1 MEHSLQLFMQQ
12 MLFHPLLDNSQVILL
27 YHQIHLISL
36 LNKQHQL
43 VQINLI
49 SEQLLLNLVNIIEHM
64 EHSTHLYISKIQK
77 NQLME
82 INLHLC
88 KLNIIKKIHSI
99 QQLIEIIHISI
110 ISHNIKMIQKI
121 HSKMIVMNTVIQM
134 MNEKRKFDA
143 RNKEIIQDLLQFFLK
158 GLLFFDFILSSIYFI
173 QLIL

>member
-12 MLFHPLLDNSQVILL
+12 MLFHLLLDNSQVILL

-64 EHSTHLYISKIQK
+64 EHSTHLYISRIQK

-110 ISHNIKMIQKI
+110 TSLNIKMIQKI
-121 HSKMIVMNTVIQM
+121 HSKMIVMIIAIQM
-134 MNEKRKFDA
+134 SDLNLIFFASKC
-143 RNKEIIQDLLQFFLK
+143 KELQHYLPNV
-158 GLLFFDFILSSIYFI
+158 SITLDQMACYMV
-173 QLIL
+173 